1 MRNWVLDILVTRRK
15 GTDLPFVAIHLA
27 SGRVAGAT
35 RYLNIMPKD
44 RGLEIG
50 GTWYG
55 PEFQRTPVNTE
66 CKYLLLRH
74 AFETLG
80 CIRVQLKT
88 DLRNERSQK
97 AIERIGAV
105 KEGVLRNHMIL
116 PDGGQ
121 GDGEGAVAVGC
132 MDYQVGGGAARRGRQ
147 QDNADGIDRRE
158 GEGAGNGESEC
169 WEQDQLTEQS
179 DRHLF
184 GLGEHAFEV
193 GQGQSHAQCH
203 HDDDDGEGKHYVRK
217 YALLHVGLL
226 WVELGN
232 EGCISITV

>member
-1 MRNWVLDILVTRRK
+1 MEVKPLILEGQHVRLEPMTEDHIPGLAEIGAGQTFWDFMLYGNINTVEDMGNWVRDILARAEK

-55 PEFQRTPVNTE
+55 PEFQRTAVNTE

-105 KEGVLRNHMIL
+105 REGVLRNHMIL
-116 PDGGQ
+116 PDGRIRHSVFYSIL
-121 GDGEGAVAVGC
+121 D
-132 MDYQVGGGAARRGRQ
+132 
-147 QDNADGIDRRE
+147 
-158 GEGAGNGESEC
+158 SE
-169 WEQDQLTEQS
+169 WPGVKKKLEKMLE
-179 DRHLF
+179 R
-184 GLGEHAFEV
+184 
-193 GQGQSHAQCH
+193 
-203 HDDDDGEGKHYVRK
+203 
-217 YALLHVGLL
+217 
-226 WVELGN
+226 
-232 EGCISITV
+232 

>member
-1 MRNWVLDILVTRRK
+1 MAFMEVKPVVLTGKHVRLEPMTEGHIPGLAEIGVGQPFWDFMVYGSINTVEDMRGWVQDILARAEK
-15 GTDLPFVAIHLA
+15 GTDLPFVALYLA
-27 SGRVAGAT
+27 SGRAAGAT
-35 RYLNIMPKD
+35 RYLNIVPND

-116 PDGGQ
+116 PDGH
-121 GDGEGAVAVGC
+121 
-132 MDYQVGGGAARRGRQ
+132 
-147 QDNADGIDRRE
+147 I
-158 GEGAGNGESEC
+158 
-169 WEQDQLTEQS
+169 
-179 DRHLF
+179 RHSVFYSILDK
-184 GLGEHAFEV
+184 EWPEV
-193 GQGQSHAQCH
+193 KKRL
-203 HDDDDGEGKHYVRK
+203 EVMLER
-217 YALLHVGLL
+217 
-226 WVELGN
+226 
-232 EGCISITV
+232 

>member
-1 MRNWVLDILVTRRK
+1 MAYMEVNPVILTGRHVRLEPMTEQHVPGLAEIGIGQTFWDFMVYGSINTIDDMRSWVQDILSRAQR

-35 RYLNIMPKD
+35 RYLNIMPRD

-55 PEFQRTPVNTE
+55 LDFQRTPVNTE

-116 PDGGQ
+116 PDGHFRHSVYYSIL
-121 GDGEGAVAVGC
+121 D
-132 MDYQVGGGAARRGRQ
+132 
-147 QDNADGIDRRE
+147 
-158 GEGAGNGESEC
+158 SE
-169 WEQDQLTEQS
+169 WPGVKT
-179 DRHLF
+179 R
-184 GLGEHAFEV
+184 
-193 GQGQSHAQCH
+193 
-203 HDDDDGEGKHYVRK
+203 
-217 YALLHVGLL
+217 
-226 WVELGN
+226 VEAMLN
-232 EGCISITV
+232 R

>member
-1 MRNWVLDILVTRRK
+1 MAYMEVKPVVLTGKYVRLEPMTEAHISGLAEIGVGQSFWGFMLYGNINSVQDMHYWVQDILSRAEK

-35 RYLNIMPKD
+35 RYLNIVPKD

-55 PEFQRTPVNTE
+55 TEFQRTPVNTE

-97 AIERIGAV
+97 AIERLGAV
-105 KEGVLRNHMIL
+105 REGVLRNHMIL
-116 PDGGQ
+116 PDGRYRHSVFYSIL
-121 GDGEGAVAVGC
+121 DTEWP
-132 MDYQVGGGAARRGRQ
+132 QVK
-147 QDNADGIDRRE
+147 N
-158 GEGAGNGESEC
+158 
-169 WEQDQLTEQS
+169 QLEEMMK
-179 DRHLF
+179 R
-184 GLGEHAFEV
+184 
-193 GQGQSHAQCH
+193 
-203 HDDDDGEGKHYVRK
+203 
-217 YALLHVGLL
+217 
-226 WVELGN
+226 
-232 EGCISITV
+232 

>member
-1 MRNWVLDILVTRRK
+1 MEVKPVVLTGKHVRLEPMAQAHVPALAEIGVGQSFWDFMLYGNINTLDDMRNWVLDILSREEK
-15 GTDLPFVAIHLA
+15 GTDLPFVAVHLA

-35 RYLNIMPKD
+35 RYLNIVPKD

-55 PEFQRTPVNTE
+55 PEFQRTVVNTE

-105 KEGVLRNHMIL
+105 KEGVMRNHMIL
-116 PDGGQ
+116 PDGRIRHSVFYSIL
-121 GDGEGAVAVGC
+121 D
-132 MDYQVGGGAARRGRQ
+132 
-147 QDNADGIDRRE
+147 
-158 GEGAGNGESEC
+158 
-169 WEQDQLTEQS
+169 TEWP
-179 DRHLF
+179 
-184 GLGEHAFEV
+184 EV
-193 GQGQSHAQCH
+193 KKRL
-203 HDDDDGEGKHYVRK
+203 EEMLER
-217 YALLHVGLL
+217 
-226 WVELGN
+226 N
-232 EGCISITV
+232 

>member
-1 MRNWVLDILVTRRK
+1 MEVKPVVLTGTHVHLEPMTEEHIAGLAEIGVGQPFWHFMLYGDIKSVDDMRNWVLDILARAEK
-15 GTDLPFVAIHLA
+15 GTDLPFVAINLA

-55 PEFQRTPVNTE
+55 PEFQRTYVNTE

-88 DLRNERSQK
+88 DLRNERSQR

-116 PDGGQ
+116 PDGRIRHSVFYSIL
-121 GDGEGAVAVGC
+121 DTEWP
-132 MDYQVGGGAARRGRQ
+132 QVK
-147 QDNADGIDRRE
+147 
-158 GEGAGNGESEC
+158 
-169 WEQDQLTEQS
+169 
-179 DRHLF
+179 RHL
-184 GLGEHAFEV
+184 
-193 GQGQSHAQCH
+193 QGMLS
-203 HDDDDGEGKHYVRK
+203 R
-217 YALLHVGLL
+217 
-226 WVELGN
+226 
-232 EGCISITV
+232 